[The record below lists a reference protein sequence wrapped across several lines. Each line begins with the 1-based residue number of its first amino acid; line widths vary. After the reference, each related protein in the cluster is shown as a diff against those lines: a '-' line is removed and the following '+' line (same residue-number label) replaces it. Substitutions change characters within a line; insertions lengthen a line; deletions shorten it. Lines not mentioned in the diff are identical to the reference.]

1 MNFSV
6 LTASVAD
13 LPRIVSTTRRNFCGE
28 MRAYLK
34 TALVCMPYSAA
45 DTFLSPECA
54 LNVRVGANSPSLWP
68 TMFSDTSTGTC
79 RRPLCTAM
87 VKPTISGM
95 TMERRDQV
103 LIGRR
108 SFFWLA
114 VCTFLARCK
123 SANGPFL
130 SERGTVISPDLQSFV
145 LAALHD
151 HAVGALIAARL
162 LALGLQSP
170 WAHGMRVALPRLAL
184 AAAVRVID
192 RVHDDTANRG
202 THAEPTYRAGL
213 AEDAQV
219 VLVIAHLADR
229 GAAIDMHFAHLA
241 GLQAQAGIHAF
252 ARREL
257 RGSAGAARHLAALA
271 DFQFDVVYRAADRNM
286 AQRHRVARL
295 DRRIGAGADFIAGL
309 DALRR
314 ENVAALAVLIQDQ
327 RQMRRAVRIVLETL
341 DDAGNAVLV
350 AFEIDQAVALLVSA
364 ADMAR
369 GLPARMVARPG
380 AILLRGQ

>member
-1 MNFSV
+1 MAESSTLRTILAPFFGMNFSV

-13 LPRIVSTTRRNFCGE
+13 LPRIVSTTKRHFCGE

-123 SANGPFL
+123 STNGPFL
-130 SERGTVISPDLQSFV
+130 SERGIISPT
-145 LAALHD
+145 
-151 HAVGALIAARL
+151 AVCSCGAERSCRQCACCGA
-162 LALGLQSP
+162 SSYP
-170 WAHGMRVALPRLAL
+170 W
-184 AAAVRVID
+184 
-192 RVHDDTANRG
+192 
-202 THAEPTYRAGL
+202 
-213 AEDAQV
+213 
-219 VLVIAHLADR
+219 
-229 GAAIDMHFAHLA
+229 
-241 GLQAQAGIHAF
+241 
-252 ARREL
+252 
-257 RGSAGAARHLAALA
+257 SAGPTGSR
-271 DFQFDVVYRAADRNM
+271 D
-286 AQRHRVARL
+286 
-295 DRRIGAGADFIAGL
+295 AGCPGL
-309 DALRR
+309 TYLRR
-314 ENVAALAVLIQDQ
+314 
-327 RQMRRAVRIVLETL
+327 RRA
-341 DDAGNAVLV
+341 DD
-350 AFEIDQAVALLVSA
+350 
-364 ADMAR
+364 
-369 GLPARMVARPG
+369 RPG
-380 AILLRGQ
+380 S